1 MSLAFGAFLKLWIYY
16 KVSRNKKVVTKMS
29 PW

>member
-16 KVSRNKKVVTKMS
+16 KVSRNKKVVT
-29 PW
+29 